1 MASVPPWMTG
11 TPTYRYLELG
21 EHVYWLSRSWYDR
34 GALIVNRR
42 LAADDQGARF
52 DGSNYA

>member
-1 MASVPPWMTG
+1 VG
-11 TPTYRYLELG
+11 QDDYRYLEVG
-21 EHVYWLSRSWYDR
+21 EHMYWLSRSWYDR
-34 GALIVNRR
+34 GALIINRR